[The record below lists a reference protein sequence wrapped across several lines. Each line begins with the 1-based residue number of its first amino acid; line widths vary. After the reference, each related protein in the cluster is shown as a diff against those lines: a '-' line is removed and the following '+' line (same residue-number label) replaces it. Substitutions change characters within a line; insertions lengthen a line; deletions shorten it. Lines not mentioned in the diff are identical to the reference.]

1 MAQEQLRRESVTDHP
16 DRLWI
21 WEKFVYLDENQRT
34 WLPLVIKV
42 QPDLERMECRPK
54 DGNCESDYNA
64 DYSRTFLGFRVLIL
78 KMGISKKED
87 KLQVFLRQEVTILG
101 KPMTP
106 TQIGPSLLPLMWQ
119 LYPDGRY
126 RSSDSGY
133 WRIVYHVKAS
143 VFLPGIYGLGEGTGV
158 RNGGREGL
166 QLISALSISASQIEG
181 LEDMLLEQLPDD

>member
-34 WLPLVIKV
+34 WLPLVIK
-42 QPDLERMECRPK
+42 
-54 DGNCESDYNA
+54 
-64 DYSRTFLGFRVLIL
+64 
-78 KMGISKKED
+78 KED
-87 KLQVFLRQEVTILG
+87 KLQVFFRQEVTLLG

-126 RSSDSGY
+126 RSSDSGF

-143 VFLPGIYGLGEGTGV
+143 VFLPGIYGAILGFPSSV
-158 RNGGREGL
+158 PGL
-166 QLISALSISASQIEG
+166 SGLSSLHPSAKSIKKWG
-181 LEDMLLEQLPDD
+181 KCTTVDF

>member
-42 QPDLERMECRPK
+42 QPALERM
-54 DGNCESDYNA
+54 
-64 DYSRTFLGFRVLIL
+64 
-78 KMGISKKED
+78 
-87 KLQVFLRQEVTILG
+87 VFFRQEVTLLG

-126 RSSDSGY
+126 RSSDSGF
-133 WRIVYHVKAS
+133 WRIVYHVK
-143 VFLPGIYGLGEGTGV
+143 
-158 RNGGREGL
+158 
-166 QLISALSISASQIEG
+166 IEG